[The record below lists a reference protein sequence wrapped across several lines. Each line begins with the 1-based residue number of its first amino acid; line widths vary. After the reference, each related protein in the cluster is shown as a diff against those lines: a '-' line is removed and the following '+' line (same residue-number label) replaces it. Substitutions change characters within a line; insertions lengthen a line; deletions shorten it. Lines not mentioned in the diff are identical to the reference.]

1 MSRPAKA
8 AAPALALACLAAALA
23 ATTAGAAST
32 DRQQPMSLDADN
44 QDSLLTDDGRS
55 LFRGNVRVQQ
65 GSLDIRADLGTVSY
79 RGGEIAVI
87 EFTGSP
93 ATLFQRQDDGTPL
106 TVRANTIT
114 YDLQADRAVATGGVT
129 IEQPRGTMSG
139 ERLVYDLKSG
149 QVTGGLNDDGS
160 PAGRVRLVLQ
170 PRAATATPAEPAAP
184 PATPAEAD

>member
-1 MSRPAKA
+1 MTRPAKA

-23 ATTAGAAST
+23 AATAGAAST

-139 ERLVYDLKSG
+139 ERLVYDLKTG

-184 PATPAEAD
+184 PEAD

>member
-1 MSRPAKA
+1 MTRPAKA
-8 AAPALALACLAAALA
+8 AAPVLALACLAAALA

-106 TVRANTIT
+106 TVRANSIT

-149 QVTGGLNDDGS
+149 QVTGGLHDDGS

-170 PRAATATPAEPAAP
+170 PRAAAAAPAEPAAP

>member
-1 MSRPAKA
+1 MSRPAKV
-8 AAPALALACLAAALA
+8 AAPALALACLAAMLVA
-23 ATTAGAAST
+23 APAGAAST

-65 GSLDIRADLGTVSY
+65 GSLDIRADLGSVSY

-106 TVRANTIT
+106 TVRANSIT
-114 YDLQADRAVATGGVT
+114 YDLQADRT
-129 IEQPRGTMSG
+129 E
-139 ERLVYDLKSG
+139 
-149 QVTGGLNDDGS
+149 LNDLAAQQ
-160 PAGRVRLVLQ
+160 PGRVREMAAQYEAWAQRCGVL
-170 PRAATATPAEPAAP
+170 PRDKVVALMRSQGVTRAFWED
-184 PATPAEAD
+184 E

>member
-170 PRAATATPAEPAAP
+170 PRAATAAPAEPAAP

>member
-1 MSRPAKA
+1 MTRPAKA

-65 GSLDIRADLGTVSY
+65 GSLDIRADLGSVSY

-106 TVRANTIT
+106 TMRANSIT

-170 PRAATATPAEPAAP
+170 PRAAAAAPAEPAAP

>member
-1 MSRPAKA
+1 MSRPAKV
-8 AAPALALACLAAALA
+8 AAPALALACLAAMLVA
-23 ATTAGAAST
+23 APAGAAST

-65 GSLDIRADLGTVSY
+65 GTLDIRADLGSVSY

-106 TVRANTIT
+106 TVRANSIT

-139 ERLVYDLKSG
+139 ERLVYDLKTG

-170 PRAATATPAEPAAP
+170 PRAAAPAEAPAAP
-184 PATPAEAD
+184 PAAPAEAD